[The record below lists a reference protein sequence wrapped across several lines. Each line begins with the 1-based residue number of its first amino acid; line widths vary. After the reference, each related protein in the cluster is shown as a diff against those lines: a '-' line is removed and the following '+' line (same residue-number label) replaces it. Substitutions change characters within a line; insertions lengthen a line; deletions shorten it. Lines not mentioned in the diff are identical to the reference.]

1 MVKSRL
7 PVLNSVRRS
16 VKMAT
21 SRRSTLSHSRLP
33 SDGSLHGFTSPSNA
47 YVNPSNEIMTREQLW
62 QVSRRP
68 RDPSPETTVS
78 ATSSSASSDPTAV
91 APLDGAVTL
100 PIQETRTGIEW
111 DTAVTALMLLSKACT
126 RAQHPDTKP
135 EYTRALIVDANK
147 WLLRSLPG
155 QLAPCEL
162 QEIGE
167 VLPAG
172 LDNPERFSCRQRRSQ
187 VRASQ
192 SAHRSWLRR
201 VIAFAILQTS
211 LLLALV
217 IPYFMALADSCYRL
231 ERQHHLTE
239 RFLTGSIDITNVVG
253 ENGMELKDAMVRLG
267 QGRLA
272 NAVAHTGGWIV
283 ESVIGGVS
291 DGAGEG
297 VAIVG
302 EAMLPREARQVE

>member
-1 MVKSRL
+1 M
-7 PVLNSVRRS
+7 
-16 VKMAT
+16 
-21 SRRSTLSHSRLP
+21 
-33 SDGSLHGFTSPSNA
+33 
-47 YVNPSNEIMTREQLW
+47 
-62 QVSRRP
+62 
-68 RDPSPETTVS
+68 
-78 ATSSSASSDPTAV
+78 
-91 APLDGAVTL
+91 
-100 PIQETRTGIEW
+100 
-111 DTAVTALMLLSKACT
+111 
-126 RAQHPDTKP
+126 
-135 EYTRALIVDANK
+135 
-147 WLLRSLPG
+147 
-155 QLAPCEL
+155 
-162 QEIGE
+162 
-167 VLPAG
+167 G
-172 LDNPERFSCRQRRSQ
+172 LDDPERFSCRQRRSQ
-187 VRASQ
+187 ARASQ
-192 SAHRSWLRR
+192 AAHRSWLRR

-211 LLLALV
+211 LLVALF

-231 ERQHHLTE
+231 ERHHHLTE